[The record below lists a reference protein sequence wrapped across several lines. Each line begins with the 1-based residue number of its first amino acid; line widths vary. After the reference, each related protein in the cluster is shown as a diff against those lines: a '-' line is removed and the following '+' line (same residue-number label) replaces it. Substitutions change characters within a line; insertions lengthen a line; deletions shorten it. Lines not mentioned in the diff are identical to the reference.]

1 MLSTARHRSRARG
14 FSSMEVLAGISL
26 TLILLAAVYTF
37 QRAQLKAFASQNV
50 YSDSQNVTRSVIDL
64 MARELRMASYDPGT
78 AIPTAPSP
86 GCAPGV
92 KQGIIEATP
101 TRIHFRQDL
110 NGDNAI
116 AAAGEDVTYDLSGD
130 SITRADGLAAP
141 VVLATG
147 IPTGG
152 LAFLYFDNS
161 NPPVQLVPAGIPAVL
176 TQCQRDSVAKIRIT
190 VTANLTNPNPNIS
203 TPIASVAESEVA
215 VRNRS
220 LDNF

>member
-1 MLSTARHRSRARG
+1 MTS
-14 FSSMEVLAGISL
+14 
-26 TLILLAAVYTF
+26 
-37 QRAQLKAFASQNV
+37 
-50 YSDSQNVTRSVIDL
+50 
-64 MARELRMASYDPGT
+64 
-78 AIPTAPSP
+78 SP
-86 GCAPGV
+86 GPCAPGV

-116 AAAGEDVTYDLSGD
+116 GAAGEDVTYDLSNG
-130 SITRADGLAAP
+130 SITRADGAAQP

-161 NPPVQLVPAGIPAVL
+161 NPPVQLVPAGSPAAL

-190 VTANLTNPNPNIS
+190 VTANLTNPNANIL